1 MPKFNKRSKS
11 ELLRQWVQDCGPSD
25 YTTDGKLIFCQ
36 VCNKQIAC
44 EKKFQLSQHST
55 TNQHLAAKNKQSSLK
70 QTLLTQQTPSSS
82 NLKNEFCSDLCH
94 ALIAANIPWN
104 SLNNPTFRNF
114 LDKYCKHTIPSES
127 TLRKNYLEDCY
138 RSTIKEINII

>member
-11 ELLRQWVQDCGPSD
+11 ELLRQWVQHCGPSD
-25 YTTDGKLIFCQ
+25 YITDGKLIFCQ

-70 QTLLTQQTPSSS
+70 KTLLTQQTPSSS
-82 NLKNEFCSDLCH
+82 NLINANCSKYTMEF
-94 ALIAANIPWN
+94 
-104 SLNNPTFRNF
+104 T
-114 LDKYCKHTIPSES
+114 
-127 TLRKNYLEDCY
+127 
-138 RSTIKEINII
+138 